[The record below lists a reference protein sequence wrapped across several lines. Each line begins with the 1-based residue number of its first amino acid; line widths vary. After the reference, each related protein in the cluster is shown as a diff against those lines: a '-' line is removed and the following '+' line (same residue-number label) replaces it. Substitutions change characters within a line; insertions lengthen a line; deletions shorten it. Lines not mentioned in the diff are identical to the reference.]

1 MKKTLSIL
9 CLVVLTGCSSV
20 SVLEQKEN
28 VALAPKKVPT
38 ALWVRPFAVP
48 RDAEFDAARSTVKH
62 EEDPQTRVGRLIA
75 EGVLSKAEAWIAPGQ
90 ILEPGAAAPK
100 SGLLVEGK
108 VLRTR
113 QGSRAL
119 RLGIGFGA
127 GRTQLETTVR
137 VYNLGASA
145 KKPWLNFETTGGSN
159 MEPGLIGLLAPTP
172 LAIPVAASLVGGA
185 ATAGAVG
192 GKGVSQDATRT
203 GRTIAA
209 AIHDRLVERAG
220 IKRKTRLKRAGQL
233 STPLGDVPVPITE
246 LPDVPK

>member
-9 CLVVLTGCSSV
+9 CFVALTGCSSV

-28 VALAPKKVPT
+28 AALAPKKVPT
-38 ALWVRPFAVP
+38 SLWVRPFGVP
-48 RDAEFDAARSTVKH
+48 RDAEFDAARSAVKN
-62 EEDPQTRVGRLIA
+62 EEDPQTRIGRLIA
-75 EGVLSKAEAWIAPGQ
+75 EGVISKAEAWIAPGQ
-90 ILEPGAAAPK
+90 ILEPGAAAPE

-137 VYNLGASA
+137 VYNLEAST

-185 ATAGAVG
+185 ATAGALG
-192 GKGVSQDATRT
+192 GKGVTQDATRT

-209 AIHDRLVERAG
+209 AIHDRLVERTA

-246 LPDVPK
+246 LPDVP

>member
-1 MKKTLSIL
+1 M
-9 CLVVLTGCSSV
+9 
-20 SVLEQKEN
+20 
-28 VALAPKKVPT
+28 
-38 ALWVRPFAVP
+38 
-48 RDAEFDAARSTVKH
+48 
-62 EEDPQTRVGRLIA
+62 RVGRLIA
-75 EGVLSKAEAWIAPGQ
+75 EGVISRADEWIAPGQ
-90 ILEPGAAAPK
+90 ILESGAPVPK

-127 GRTQLETTVR
+127 GRTKLETSVR
-137 VYNLGASA
+137 VYNLEASS

-159 MEPGLIGLLAPTP
+159 MEPGLVGLLAPSP
-172 LAIPVAASLVGGA
+172 MAIPVAASLLGGA
-185 ATAGAVG
+185 ATAGAIG

-209 AIHDRLVERAG
+209 AIHDRLVERTAL
-220 IKRKTRLKRAGQL
+220 KRQTRLKRAGQL

-246 LPDVPK
+246 FPEMP

>member
-1 MKKTLSIL
+1 MKKILSIL
-9 CLVVLTGCSSV
+9 CLVALTGCSSV
-20 SVLEQKEN
+20 SVLEQKEDA
-28 VALAPKKVPT
+28 ALAPKTAPK

-48 RDAEFDAARSTVKH
+48 RDAEFDAARSAVKNA
-62 EEDPQTRVGRLIA
+62 EDPQARIGRLIA
-75 EGVLSKAEAWIAPGQ
+75 EGLLSKAESWIAPGEM
-90 ILEPGAAAPK
+90 LEAGKPAPK
-100 SGLLVEGK
+100 RGLLVEGK

-127 GRTQLETTVR
+127 GRTKLETTVR
-137 VYNLGASA
+137 VYNLEASA

-192 GKGVSQDATRT
+192 GKGVTQDATRT

-220 IKRKTRLKRAGQL
+220 IERKTRLKRAGQL
-233 STPLGDVPVPITE
+233 STPLGDVPVPISE
-246 LPDVPK
+246 LPEMP